1 MKKYVVVLAFIVS
14 TFVMTAEA
22 GTDFCTGTLTET
34 ARDYAALS
42 VEDRVAVRERAEQM
56 FINADFRSV
65 AEREWTWIT
74 LIMHKVDGGDPF
86 SVRATISTCINY
98 MEQEQ

>member
-1 MKKYVVVLAFIVS
+1 MKKYVAVLAFIVT

-22 GTDFCTGTLTET
+22 GTEFCTDTLAVT
-34 ARDYAALS
+34 ALDYAALPLEERA
-42 VEDRVAVRERAEQM
+42 VVRERAEQM

>member
-1 MKKYVVVLAFIVS
+1 MKKYVAVLAFIVS
-14 TFVMTAEA
+14 LFVLTAEA
-22 GTDFCTGTLTET
+22 DVSFCTGPLAQT
-34 ARDYAALS
+34 ARDYASLS
-42 VEDRVAVRERAEQM
+42 IEERAVVLERAEKM

-65 AEREWTWIT
+65 AEREWMWIT

-86 SVRATISTCINY
+86 SVRATLSTCVNY